1 VEAAVLL
8 PALLIVLTMLVQP
21 ACYLYTR
28 CVMQEAASEALRV
41 AATDSSDD
49 ELEAL
54 VLRRL
59 EAVPD
64 FAIFHDGDWEVSVE
78 RADGSATVTVSGR
91 VKALPF
97 FAPAVAVFT
106 GDASGSAPVT
116 VTETAATAP
125 GWLSDSYSTWVKIWG

>member
-8 PALLIVLTMLVQP
+8 PALLVVLTLLVQP
-21 ACYLYTR
+21 ACVLYTR
-28 CVMQEAASEALRV
+28 CVMQEAASEAVRI
-41 AATDSSDD
+41 AATDDSDD

-64 FAIFHDGDWEVSVE
+64 VSVFHEGGWEVSVE
-78 RADGSATVTVSGR
+78 RADGAATVTVSGR

-106 GDASGSAPVT
+106 GDASGSATVT
-116 VTETAATAP
+116 VTESAATAP
-125 GWLSDSYSTWVKIWG
+125 GWLDGTYSTWVKIWG